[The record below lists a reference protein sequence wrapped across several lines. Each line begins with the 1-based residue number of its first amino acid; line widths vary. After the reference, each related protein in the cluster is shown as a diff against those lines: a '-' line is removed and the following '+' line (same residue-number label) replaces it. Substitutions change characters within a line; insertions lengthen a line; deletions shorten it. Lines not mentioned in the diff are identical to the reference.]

1 MTDESEDFL
10 SMLGEQLKKQGIDLK
25 KLSENCLSGIP
36 FKVVCVTSD
45 LEDSLRE
52 MGEGT
57 RDQVVMV
64 RIDDETTESLD
75 DWVETGAVKSRS
87 EGAALFIRE
96 GLKVRAEELAKLKD
110 ALADVKAAKD
120 ELRKQAKDVLGG
132 QEASAVDG

>member
-1 MTDESEDFL
+1 MADKSDDIL
-10 SMLGEQLKKQGIDLK
+10 SIINEQLKKQGIDLK
-25 KLSENCLSGIP
+25 KLSEDCLSGIP
-36 FKVVCVTSD
+36 VKMVCVASD

-96 GLKVRAEELAKLKD
+96 GLKVRAEELARLKD
-110 ALADVKAAKD
+110 ALADVKAAK
-120 ELRKQAKDVLGG
+120 EKLREQAKDVLGG
-132 QEASAVDG
+132 QE

>member
-1 MTDESEDFL
+1 MTRKSDDIL
-10 SMLGEQLKKQGIDLK
+10 SMIDEQLKKEGIDLK
-25 KLSENCLSGIP
+25 AISEKCLSGIP
-36 FKVVCVTSD
+36 FKVVCVASD

-64 RIDDETTESLD
+64 RIDDETTENLD

-96 GLKVRAEELAKLKD
+96 GLKVRAEELARLKD
-110 ALADVKAAKD
+110 ALADVKAAK
-120 ELRKQAKDVLGG
+120 EKLREQAKDVLGG
-132 QEASAVDG
+132 

>member
-1 MTDESEDFL
+1 MTDEFNDVL
-10 SMLGEQLKKQGIDLK
+10 SKLGEQLKKQGIDLK

-36 FKVVCVTSD
+36 FKVVWVASD

-52 MGEGT
+52 MGEET

-64 RIDDETTESLD
+64 RIDDETTENLD

-96 GLKVRAEELAKLKD
+96 GLKVRAEELARLKD
-110 ALADVKAAKD
+110 ALADVKAAK
-120 ELRKQAKDVLGG
+120 EKLREQAKDVLGG
-132 QEASAVDG
+132 

>member
-1 MTDESEDFL
+1 MADKSDDIL
-10 SMLGEQLKKQGIDLK
+10 SMIGDQLKKQGIDLK
-25 KLSENCLSGIP
+25 KLSEDCLSGFP

-52 MGEGT
+52 MGEET

-64 RIDDETTESLD
+64 RIDDETTENLD

-96 GLKVRAEELAKLKD
+96 GLKVRAEELARLKD
-110 ALADVKAAKD
+110 ALADVKAAK
-120 ELRKQAKDVLGG
+120 EKLREQAKDVLGG
-132 QEASAVDG
+132 

>member
-1 MTDESEDFL
+1 MAEQSDDIL
-10 SMLGEQLKKQGIDLK
+10 SMIGDQLKKQGIDLK

-36 FKVVCVTSD
+36 FKVVWVASD

-64 RIDDETTESLD
+64 RIDDETTENLD

-96 GLKVRAEELAKLKD
+96 GLKVRAEELARLKD
-110 ALADVKAAKD
+110 ALADVKAAK
-120 ELRKQAKDVLGG
+120 EKLREQAKDVLGG
-132 QEASAVDG
+132 

>member
-1 MTDESEDFL
+1 MTDEFNDVL
-10 SMLGEQLKKQGIDLK
+10 SKLGEQLKKHGIDLK

-36 FKVVCVTSD
+36 FKVVCVASD

-52 MGEGT
+52 MGEET

-64 RIDDETTESLD
+64 RIDDETTENLD

-96 GLKVRAEELAKLKD
+96 GLKVRAEELARLKD
-110 ALADVKAAKD
+110 ALADVKAAK
-120 ELRKQAKDVLGG
+120 EKLREQAKDVLGG
-132 QEASAVDG
+132 QE

>member
-1 MTDESEDFL
+1 MTRKSDDIL
-10 SMLGEQLKKQGIDLK
+10 SMIDEQLKKNGIDLK
-25 KLSENCLSGIP
+25 TISDDCLSGIP
-36 FKVVCVTSD
+36 FKVVCVASD

-52 MGEGT
+52 MGEET

-96 GLKVRAEELAKLKD
+96 GLKVRAEELARLKD
-110 ALADVKAAKD
+110 ALTDVKAAK
-120 ELRKQAKDVLGG
+120 EKLREQAKDVLGG
-132 QEASAVDG
+132 

>member
-1 MTDESEDFL
+1 MADKSGDIL
-10 SMLGEQLKKQGIDLK
+10 SMIDEQLKKEGIDLK
-25 KLSENCLSGIP
+25 AISEECLSGIP
-36 FKVVCVTSD
+36 FKVVCVASD

-64 RIDDETTESLD
+64 RIDDETTENLD

-96 GLKVRAEELAKLKD
+96 GLKVRAEELARLKD
-110 ALADVKAAKD
+110 ALADVKAAK
-120 ELRKQAKDVLGG
+120 EKLREQAKDVLGG
-132 QEASAVDG
+132 

>member
-1 MTDESEDFL
+1 MTEEFNDVL

-25 KLSENCLSGIP
+25 KLSEDCLSGFP

-52 MGEGT
+52 MGEET

-64 RIDDETTESLD
+64 RIDDETTENLD

-96 GLKVRAEELAKLKD
+96 GLKVRAEELARLKD
-110 ALADVKAAKD
+110 ALADVKAAK
-120 ELRKQAKDVLGG
+120 EKLREQAKDVLGG
-132 QEASAVDG
+132 

>member
-1 MTDESEDFL
+1 MADNSDDIL
-10 SMLGEQLKKQGIDLK
+10 SMIGDQLKKQGIDLK
-25 KLSENCLSGIP
+25 KLSEDCLSGFP

-52 MGEGT
+52 MGEEI

-64 RIDDETTESLD
+64 RIDDETTENLD

-96 GLKVRAEELAKLKD
+96 GLKVRAEELARLKD
-110 ALADVKAAKD
+110 ALADVKAAK
-120 ELRKQAKDVLGG
+120 EKLREQAKDVLGG
-132 QEASAVDG
+132 

>member
-1 MTDESEDFL
+1 MTEEFNDVL
-10 SMLGEQLKKQGIDLK
+10 SKLGEQLKKQGIDLK

-36 FKVVCVTSD
+36 FKVVWVASD

-52 MGEGT
+52 MGEET

-64 RIDDETTESLD
+64 RIDDETTETLD

-96 GLKVRAEELAKLKD
+96 GLKVRAEELARLKD
-110 ALADVKAAKD
+110 ALADVKAAK
-120 ELRKQAKDVLGG
+120 EKLREQAKDVLGG
-132 QEASAVDG
+132 

>member
-1 MTDESEDFL
+1 MTRKSGDIL
-10 SMLGEQLKKQGIDLK
+10 SMIDEQLKKEGIDLK
-25 KLSENCLSGIP
+25 AISEECLSGIP
-36 FKVVCVTSD
+36 FKVVCVASD

-64 RIDDETTESLD
+64 RIDDETTENLD

-96 GLKVRAEELAKLKD
+96 GLKVRAEELARLKD
-110 ALADVKAAKD
+110 ALADVKAAK
-120 ELRKQAKDVLGG
+120 EKLREQAKDVLGG
-132 QEASAVDG
+132 

>member
-1 MTDESEDFL
+1 MADEFDDVL

-25 KLSENCLSGIP
+25 TLSEDCLSGSP
-36 FKVVCVTSD
+36 LKVVCVASD
-45 LEDSLRE
+45 LKDSLRE
-52 MGEGT
+52 LGEET

-64 RIDDETTESLD
+64 RIDDETTNSLD
-75 DWVETGAVKSRS
+75 DWVETGAVRSRS

-120 ELRKQAKDVLGG
+120 KLRKQAEDVLGG
-132 QEASAVDG
+132 QE

>member
-1 MTDESEDFL
+1 MTDEFNDVL

-36 FKVVCVTSD
+36 FKVVWVASD

-64 RIDDETTESLD
+64 RIDDETTENLD

-96 GLKVRAEELAKLKD
+96 GLKVRAEELARLKD
-110 ALADVKAAKD
+110 ALADVKAAK
-120 ELRKQAKDVLGG
+120 EKLREQAKDVLGG
-132 QEASAVDG
+132 

>member
-1 MTDESEDFL
+1 MTEEFNDVL

-25 KLSENCLSGIP
+25 KLSEDCLSGLP
-36 FKVVCVTSD
+36 FKVVCVASD

-52 MGEGT
+52 MGEET

-64 RIDDETTESLD
+64 RIDDETTENLD

-96 GLKVRAEELAKLKD
+96 GLKVRAEELARLKD
-110 ALADVKAAKD
+110 ALADVKAAK
-120 ELRKQAKDVLGG
+120 EKLREQAKDVLGG
-132 QEASAVDG
+132 

>member
-1 MTDESEDFL
+1 MTDEFNDVL
-10 SMLGEQLKKQGIDLK
+10 SKLGEQFKKQGIDLK
-25 KLSENCLSGIP
+25 KLSEDCLSGFP
-36 FKVVCVTSD
+36 FKVVCVASD

-64 RIDDETTESLD
+64 RIDDETTENLD

-96 GLKVRAEELAKLKD
+96 GLKVRAEELARLKD
-110 ALADVKAAKD
+110 ALADVKAAK
-120 ELRKQAKDVLGG
+120 EKLREQAKDVLGG
-132 QEASAVDG
+132 

>member
-1 MTDESEDFL
+1 MTEEFNDVL
-10 SMLGEQLKKQGIDLK
+10 SKLGEQLKKQGIDLK

-36 FKVVCVTSD
+36 FKVVWVASD
-45 LEDSLRE
+45 LEESLRE
-52 MGEGT
+52 MGEET

-64 RIDDETTESLD
+64 RIDDETTENLD

-96 GLKVRAEELAKLKD
+96 GLKVRAEELARLKD

-120 ELRKQAKDVLGG
+120 KLRRQAKDVLGG
-132 QEASAVDG
+132 

>member
-1 MTDESEDFL
+1 MASKSDDIL
-10 SMLGEQLKKQGIDLK
+10 SMINEELKKEGIDLK
-25 KLSENCLSGIP
+25 KLGEDCLSGIP
-36 FKVVCVTSD
+36 FKVVCVASD

-96 GLKVRAEELAKLKD
+96 GLKVRAEELARLKD
-110 ALADVKAAKD
+110 ALADVKAAK
-120 ELRKQAKDVLGG
+120 EKLREQAKDVLGG
-132 QEASAVDG
+132 QE

>member
-1 MTDESEDFL
+1 MTRKSDDIL
-10 SMLGEQLKKQGIDLK
+10 SMIDEQLKKNGIDLK
-25 KLSENCLSGIP
+25 TISDDCLSGIP
-36 FKVVCVTSD
+36 FKVVCVASD

-96 GLKVRAEELAKLKD
+96 GLKVRAEELARLKD
-110 ALADVKAAKD
+110 ALADVKAAK
-120 ELRKQAKDVLGG
+120 EKLREQAKDVLGG
-132 QEASAVDG
+132 

>member
-1 MTDESEDFL
+1 MTDEFNDVL
-10 SMLGEQLKKQGIDLK
+10 SKLGEQLKKQGIDLK

-36 FKVVCVTSD
+36 FKVVWVASD

-52 MGEGT
+52 MGEET

-64 RIDDETTESLD
+64 RIDDETTENLD

-96 GLKVRAEELAKLKD
+96 GLKVRAEELSRLKD
-110 ALADVKAAKD
+110 ALADVKAAK
-120 ELRKQAKDVLGG
+120 EKLREQAKDVLGG
-132 QEASAVDG
+132 

>member
-1 MTDESEDFL
+1 MAEKSDDIL
-10 SMLGEQLKKQGIDLK
+10 SMIGDQLKKQGIDLK
-25 KLSENCLSGIP
+25 KLSEDCLSGFP

-52 MGEGT
+52 MSEET

-64 RIDDETTESLD
+64 RIDDETTGNLD

-96 GLKVRAEELAKLKD
+96 GLKVRAEELARLKD
-110 ALADVKAAKD
+110 ALADVKAAK
-120 ELRKQAKDVLGG
+120 EKLREQAKDVLGG
-132 QEASAVDG
+132 

>member
-1 MTDESEDFL
+1 MTDEFNDVL
-10 SMLGEQLKKQGIDLK
+10 SKLGEQLKKQGIDLK

-36 FKVVCVTSD
+36 FKVVWVASD

-52 MGEGT
+52 MGEET

-96 GLKVRAEELAKLKD
+96 GLKVRAEELARLKD
-110 ALADVKAAKD
+110 ALADVKAAK
-120 ELRKQAKDVLGG
+120 EKLREQAKDVLGG
-132 QEASAVDG
+132 QA

>member
-1 MTDESEDFL
+1 MTDEFNDVL
-10 SMLGEQLKKQGIDLK
+10 SKLGEQLKKQGIDLK

-36 FKVVCVTSD
+36 FKVVWVASD

-64 RIDDETTESLD
+64 RIDDETTENLD

-96 GLKVRAEELAKLKD
+96 GLKVRAEELARLKD
-110 ALADVKAAKD
+110 ALADVKAAK
-120 ELRKQAKDVLGG
+120 EKLREQAKDVLGG
-132 QEASAVDG
+132 